1 MTAKYIVQMNMA
13 DRGQATQWTDCLD
26 AKFAAQEDALER
38 IEWMKGEY
46 GDQIEYR
53 VRMVV
58 QDRKTGEFYNPQE
71 AFDAMMNKPEILAM
85 LKRLAVR

>member
-13 DRGQATQWTDCLD
+13 DRGQATQWTDCED
-26 AKFAAQEDALER
+26 AKFVAQEDALER

-53 VRMVV
+53 VRMLV

-71 AFDAMMNKPEILAM
+71 RFDQLMNKPEILAM